1 MSGGLEEVRNE
12 YGSIRGKTIPGEGI
26 ANDDLE
32 ERSCL
37 VKN

>member
-12 YGSIRGKTIPGEGI
+12 YGSIRGEGI
-26 ANDDLE
+26 VNDDFE
-32 ERSCL
+32 ERFCL